1 MCLNPK
7 KLRDG
12 RQVPCG
18 TCSVCRNSR
27 SREWIS
33 RFFCESEAFSYGA
46 FFGTLTYNDKALDG
60 EKNLRKEDFQK
71 YMKRVKRRLELYNCR
86 LRYSYV
92 GEYGKLHGRPHF
104 HFIICGLTDK
114 KYPNRAERRELKAIL
129 TECWTSQMHNSFCD
143 ISVIDSPERAI
154 QYMIYYQ
161 DKCEGWYAVHNG
173 ETKEQFT
180 NRTGLV
186 APFMHFSAGIGR
198 DYFEKNKD
206 KIFELGY
213 LEFHGKKFK
222 IPHYFKKKMACC
234 ATKKQHIQ
242 VFNRLFDYIDE
253 TADKQFGKHKSL
265 QYLTA
270 RDALSKFPIEKFS
283 EHLSAWNRY
292 RLKKAK
298 LRKKYIDELRLYWLS
313 RVIDFGSDLENS
325 YANLYAFG
333 DCLDAKKFFEVFP
346 DFRSFREAFFSHGV
360 DLGFSDS
367 YFREELSLKRQFARQ
382 SHTSWLW
389 FERKASEWNYL
400 LSCIFNLF
408 ELTFKQE
415 ALNRA
420 EKIRLGQLK
429 RSKKNAN
436 NKTHD

>member
-18 TCSVCRNSR
+18 TCSVCRNSK

-33 RFFCESEAFSYGA
+33 RFFCEAEAFSYGA

-60 EKNLRKEDFQK
+60 EKNLRKSDFQK
-71 YMKRVKRRLELYNCR
+71 YMKRVKRRLGLYNCR

-92 GEYGKLHGRPHF
+92 GEYGSQHGRPHF

-114 KYPNRAERRELKAIL
+114 KYPDRNERCELKKIL
-129 TECWTSQMHNSFCD
+129 SECWTNFMHDSFCD
-143 ISVIDSPERAI
+143 ISTIKSPEKAI

-161 DKCEGWYAVHNG
+161 DKCEGWYSVNNF
-173 ETKEQFT
+173 ETKDQFT
-180 NRTGLV
+180 RRTGLV

-198 DYFEKNKD
+198 EYFEKNKD
-206 KIFELGY
+206 KIFDLGY

-234 ATKKQHIQ
+234 ATKDQHIQ

-253 TADKQFGKHKSL
+253 TADKQFGDHKIL
-265 QYLTA
+265 QYFTS
-270 RDALSKFPIEKFS
+270 RDALSKFPIEKMA
-283 EHLSAWNRY
+283 EHMSAWNKY
-292 RLKKAK
+292 RLKKAE
-298 LRKKYIDELRLYWLS
+298 LRKKYTDKLRLIWISKL
-313 RVIDFGSDLENS
+313 IDYSDFDLENS
-325 YANLYAFG
+325 YAFA
-333 DCLDAKKFFEVFP
+333 DCLDGKKFFEQFP
-346 DFRSFREAFFSHGV
+346 TFRDFREGFFSRKV
-360 DLGFSDS
+360 FFSSVDS
-367 YFREELSLKRQFARQ
+367 YFREELLLKRQFARQ
-382 SHTSWLW
+382 NHINWTW
-389 FERKASEWNYL
+389 FEQKTNEWNYL

-408 ELTFKQE
+408 ELTFKQK

-429 RSKKNAN
+429 RSSKNAN

>member
-7 KLRDG
+7 KLRNG
-12 RQVPCG
+12 MQVPCG
-18 TCSVCRNSR
+18 TCSVCRNSK
-27 SREWIS
+27 SKEWIS
-33 RFFCESEAFSYGA
+33 RFFCEAEAFSYGA
-46 FFGTLTYNDKALDG
+46 FFGTLTYNDEALAG

-71 YMKRVKRRLELYNCR
+71 YMKRVKRGLELYNCR

-104 HFIICGLTDK
+104 HFIICGLSDK
-114 KYPNRAERRELKAIL
+114 KYPNRVERARLEQVLRK
-129 TECWTSQMHNSFCD
+129 CWTSKMNNSFCD
-143 ISVIDSPERAI
+143 ISVIESPEKAI

-161 DKCEGWYAVHNG
+161 DKCDGWYAVHNG
-173 ETKEQFT
+173 ETKDDFSR
-180 NRTGLV
+180 RTGLV

-234 ATKKQHIQ
+234 ATKDQHIR
-242 VFNRLFDYIDE
+242 VFDRLFDYIDE
-253 TADKQFGKHKSL
+253 LADAQFGKNRKPL

-270 RDALSKFPIEKFS
+270 RDALCKFPVEKFS
-283 EHLSAWNRY
+283 EHLSAWNKY
-292 RLKKAK
+292 RIKKSK
-298 LRKKYIDELRLYWLS
+298 LRKKYTEILRNQWQAYEYGICLDFSRADFFGQFLS
-313 RVIDFGSDLENS
+313 FDDFRWNFFAHRINCDLANS
-325 YANLYAFG
+325 YFAQ
-333 DCLDAKKFFEVFP
+333 
-346 DFRSFREAFFSHGV
+346 
-360 DLGFSDS
+360 
-367 YFREELSLKRQFARQ
+367 ELLLKRQFARQ
-382 SHTSWLW
+382 NHVNWTW
-389 FERKASEWNYL
+389 FEQKTNEWNYL
-400 LSCIFNLF
+400 LSCIFSLF
-408 ELTFKQE
+408 EITFKQK

-429 RSKKNAN
+429 RSCKNAQ

>member
-1 MCLNPK
+1 MCLSPR

-60 EKNLRKEDFQK
+60 EKNLRKSDFQK
-71 YMKRVKRRLELYNCR
+71 YMKRVKRRLGLYNCR

-92 GEYGKLHGRPHF
+92 GEYGTQHGRPHF
-104 HFIICGLTDK
+104 HFIICGVSDQ
-114 KYPNRAERRELKAIL
+114 KYPNRDERERIIEVLR
-129 TECWTSQMHNSFCD
+129 ECWTKKMHDSFCD
-143 ISVIDSPERAI
+143 ISTIGSPERAI

-161 DKCEGWYAVHNG
+161 DKCNGKYAIHNG

-180 NRTGLV
+180 RRTGLV

-198 DYFEKNKD
+198 DYFERNKD

-213 LEFHGKKFK
+213 LEFQGKKFK
-222 IPHYFKKKMACC
+222 IPHYFKKKMVCC
-234 ATKKQHIQ
+234 ATKEQHVQ

-253 TADKQFGKHKSL
+253 VADKQFGRHRSL

-270 RDALSKFPIEKFS
+270 RDALSKFPVEQIA
-283 EHLSAWNRY
+283 EHMSAWNRY
-292 RLKKAK
+292 RAKKAK
-298 LRKKYIDELRLYWLS
+298 LRKRYTEILRNEWRAYEYGIDAPDTFRDWISES
-313 RVIDFGSDLENS
+313 EIQFFGHF
-325 YANLYAFG
+325 ANF
-333 DCLDAKKFFEVFP
+333 D
-346 DFRSFREAFFSHGV
+346 DFRDAFYRHRI
-360 DLGFSDS
+360 DCALADS
-367 YFREELSLKRQFARQ
+367 YFREELLLKRQFARQ
-382 SHTSWLW
+382 SHINWRW
-389 FERKASEWNYL
+389 FEQKTNEWNHL
-400 LSCIFNLF
+400 LTCIFNLF
-408 ELTFKQE
+408 ELTFKQK

-420 EKIRLGQLK
+420 EKVRLGQLK

>member
-7 KLRDG
+7 RLRDG
-12 RQVPCG
+12 RQVSCG

-60 EKNLRKEDFQK
+60 EKNLRKSDFQK

-92 GEYGKLHGRPHF
+92 GEYGKQHGRPHF

-114 KYPNRAERRELKAIL
+114 KYPNYKERLRLIEIL
-129 TECWTSQMHNSFCD
+129 SDCWKNKMDDSFCD
-143 ISVIDSPERAI
+143 ISTIESPEKAI

-161 DKCEGWYAVHNG
+161 DKCTGKYAVHNG

-180 NRTGLV
+180 KRTGLV

-206 KIFELGY
+206 KIFDLGY
-213 LEFHGKKFK
+213 LEFNGKKFK

-234 ATKKQHIQ
+234 ATKDQHIQ

-253 TADKQFGKHKSL
+253 TAEKQFHKHKTL

-270 RDALSKFPIEKFS
+270 RDALSKFPIEKMA
-283 EHLSAWNRY
+283 EHLSAWNKY

-298 LRKKYIDELRLYWLS
+298 LRKKYTEILRNEWHVYEYG
-313 RVIDFGSDLENS
+313 IE
-325 YANLYAFG
+325 
-333 DCLDAKKFFEVFP
+333 FP
-346 DFRSFREAFFSHGV
+346 DTFRDWISDREIRFFNNFRNFDDFRDAFYLHRIDCS
-360 DLGFSDS
+360 LANS
-367 YFREELSLKRQFARQ
+367 YFRQELLLKRQFARQ
-382 SHTSWLW
+382 NHVNWTW
-389 FERKASEWNYL
+389 FDQKTNEWNYL
-400 LSCIFNLF
+400 LSCIFKLF
-408 ELTFKQE
+408 ELTFKQK

-429 RSKKNAN
+429 RSSKNAN
-436 NKTHD
+436 NNTHD